1 MDQDLYSSRE
11 LTAIEPGKQPVILM
25 QLDNLSKHQGKG
37 LDYR

>member
-37 LDYR
+37 LDHR